1 MEIKKMIRACIA
13 GLILALAAGP
23 VSAEYFFMVIDTMVI
38 DKCEESVEKGPQNI
52 ETRLESNPG
61 VECELDTSNGAYSI
75 ITCTALQLTTTY
87 LTDSEDACASLL
99 TTVKSSLEQ

>member
-1 MEIKKMIRACIA
+1 MEIKKMIRTCFA

-23 VSAEYFFMVIDTMVI
+23 VNAEFFFMVIDTMVI
-38 DKCEESVEKGPQNI
+38 DKCEESVEKGPENI
-52 ETRLESNPG
+52 EATLESNPG

-87 LTDSEDACASLL
+87 LTDSEEACASLL
-99 TTVKSSLEQ
+99 STVKSSLEQ